1 MTTPALVMLHR
12 SSSAPPATGAGQGL
26 GPTDPFA
33 AGREIAWKS
42 DAAAAGRVAFDGAAD
57 IDAYPQTETLVVLGG
72 ELTVSVEGAPA
83 LTVGPQAAVVIG
95 RGTNLRVQGAPG
107 TFFAFH
113 AQTAGTRAMPGATLI
128 TRDLPLSPSTP
139 PAPEVLLGPTPQCR
153 SHNVFTDE
161 AVQLRAGLW
170 DSTPYARISRP
181 HRLAELMHLL
191 EGAVDLTMA
200 DGTVVT
206 VAKGETVFV
215 PQGAPCAWTSRV
227 HVAKFYVVQES
238 VG

>member
-12 SSSAPPATGAGQGL
+12 AASAPPASAAGQGL
-26 GPTDPFA
+26 GPADPFA
-33 AGREIAWKS
+33 AGREIAWRA
-42 DAAAAGRVAFDGAAD
+42 DAAAAGRGAFAGAVEVAAF
-57 IDAYPQTETLVVLGG
+57 PHTETLVVLAGA
-72 ELTVSVEGAPA
+72 LTLAVEGAPA
-83 LTVGPQAAVVIG
+83 LTVGAQAAVVIG
-95 RGTNLRVQGAPG
+95 RGTRLRIEAAPG

-113 AQTAGTRAMPGATLI
+113 AQIAGASALPGATLI

-139 PAPEVLLGPTPQCR
+139 PAPEVLLGPAPQCR

-161 AVQLRAGLW
+161 AVKLRAGLW

-181 HRLAELMHLL
+181 HRLAELMHIL

-206 VAKGETVFV
+206 VAQGETVFV

-238 VG
+238 IG

>member
-1 MTTPALVMLHR
+1 MTPPALVMLHR
-12 SSSAPPATGAGQGL
+12 ASFPPPAPGAGPGL
-26 GPTDPFA
+26 GAADPFA
-33 AGREIAWKS
+33 AGREVIWTS
-42 DAAAAGRVAFDGAAD
+42 EAAAAGRASLSGAFEIAAF
-57 IDAYPQTETLVVLGG
+57 PHTETLVVLAG
-72 ELTVSVEGAPA
+72 ELTVSVEGAPV
-83 LTVGPQAAVVIG
+83 LTVGPEAAVVIG
-95 RGTNLRVQGAPG
+95 RGTALRVQAAPG
-107 TFFAFH
+107 TVFAFH
-113 AQTAGTRAMPGATLI
+113 AQTAGTSAMPGATLI

-139 PAPEVLLGPTPQCR
+139 PAREVLLGPSPQCR

-181 HRLAELMHLL
+181 HRLAELMHIL

-227 HVAKFYVVQES
+227 HVAKVYVVQET

>member
-12 SSSAPPATGAGQGL
+12 ATSAPPASAPGQGL
-26 GPTDPFA
+26 GPADPFA
-33 AGREIAWKS
+33 AGREIAWRS
-42 DAAAAGRVAFDGAAD
+42 EAAAAGRCAFSGTVDVAAF
-57 IDAYPQTETLVVLGG
+57 PHTETLVVLSGA
-72 ELTVSVEGAPA
+72 LTLSVDRAPA
-83 LTVGPQAAVVIG
+83 LSVGPHKAVVIG
-95 RGTNLRVQGAPG
+95 RGTKLRIEAAPG

-113 AQTAGTRAMPGATLI
+113 AQTAGTSAMPGATLI

-139 PAPEVLLGPTPQCR
+139 PAPEVLLGPSPQCR

-181 HRLAELMHLL
+181 HRLAELMHIL
-191 EGAVDLTMA
+191 EGAVDLTTA

-227 HVAKFYVVQES
+227 HVAKVYVVQEN

>member
-12 SSSAPPATGAGQGL
+12 AASAPPANASGQGL
-26 GPTDPFA
+26 GPADPFA
-33 AGREIAWKS
+33 VGREIAWRS
-42 DAAAAGRVAFDGAAD
+42 EAAAAGRGAFAGAVQIGAF
-57 IDAYPQTETLVVLGG
+57 PHTETLVVLAGALTLSVQGG
-72 ELTVSVEGAPA
+72 PA
-83 LTVGPQAAVVIG
+83 LTIGAQAAVAIG
-95 RGTNLRVQGAPG
+95 RGTKLRIEAAPG
-107 TFFAFH
+107 SFFAFY
-113 AQTAGTRAMPGATLI
+113 AQTTGTSAMPGATLI
-128 TRDLPLSPSTP
+128 TQDLPLSPSTP
-139 PAPEVLLGPTPQCR
+139 PAAEVLLGPAPQCR

-181 HRLAELMHLL
+181 HRLAELMHIL

-215 PQGAPCAWTSRV
+215 PQGAPCAWTSTV
-227 HVAKFYVVQES
+227 HVAKFYVVQEN

>member
-12 SSSAPPATGAGQGL
+12 AASAPPASTSGEGL
-26 GPTDPFA
+26 GSADPFA
-33 AGREIAWKS
+33 AGREIAWRS
-42 DAAAAGRVAFDGAAD
+42 HAAAAGRGAFAGAVEVAAF
-57 IDAYPQTETLVVLGG
+57 PHTETLVVLAGA
-72 ELTVSVEGAPA
+72 LTLSVEGAPA
-83 LTVGPQAAVVIG
+83 LTVGAQAAVVIG
-95 RGTNLRVQGAPG
+95 RGTKLRIEATPG

-113 AQTAGTRAMPGATLI
+113 AQTAGASAMPVATLI

-139 PAPEVLLGPTPQCR
+139 PAPEVLLGPAPQCR

-181 HRLAELMHLL
+181 HRLAELMHIL

-206 VAKGETVFV
+206 VSQGETVFV

-238 VG
+238 IG

>member
-1 MTTPALVMLHR
+1 MTIPALVMLHR
-12 SSSAPPATGAGQGL
+12 AASAPPAMGEGRGL
-26 GPTDPFA
+26 GPVDPFA
-33 AGREIAWKS
+33 AGREIAWRS
-42 DAAAAGRVAFDGAAD
+42 DAAAAGRAAFAGAND
-57 IDAYPQTETLVVLGG
+57 IDAFPHTETMVVLAG

-83 LTVGPQAAVVIG
+83 LTVGAQAAVVIG
-95 RGTNLRVQGAPG
+95 RGTRLRIEASPG
-107 TFFAFH
+107 TVFAFH
-113 AQTAGTRAMPGATLI
+113 AQTSGASALPGATLI

-139 PAPEVLLGPTPQCR
+139 PAAEVLLGPSPQCR

-181 HRLAELMHLL
+181 HRLAELMHIL

-227 HVAKFYVVQES
+227 HVAKFYVVQET